1 MRRQI
6 LRQAHCGQHLRLF
19 SRQISG
25 GEGDRLLHGRQCHEL
40 QQVVLD
46 DVACGTDAVIVSG
59 TTGHADILGVGNLHM
74 VDVIIVPNRL
84 IHGVRETKRQ
94 NILHRLLTEIMIDT
108 EHTRWVEH
116 LGHHTIQLLSA
127 GQIMPERFLD
137 DHTTPSALVGLRQTA
152 IGQLSGNLRERA
164 RRHRHVERMVAS
176 CATITVKLGNS
187 VRQSFE
193 RLRIIERAL
202 HKTNAVGELRPG
214 RLLEWRA
221 AVRLHVL
228 LHEILEMILG
238 PITTCKTRQTE
249 AWRQ

>member
-1 MRRQI
+1 M
-6 LRQAHCGQHLRLF
+6 
-19 SRQISG
+19 
-25 GEGDRLLHGRQCHEL
+25 GR
-40 QQVVLD
+40 
-46 DVACGTDAVIVSG
+46 TPR
-59 TTGHADILGVGNLHM
+59 T
-74 VDVIIVPNRL
+74 
-84 IHGVRETKRQ
+84 
-94 NILHRLLTEIMIDT
+94 
-108 EHTRWVEH
+108 
-116 LGHHTIQLLSA
+116 
-127 GQIMPERFLD
+127 PERFLD

>member
-1 MRRQI
+1 
-6 LRQAHCGQHLRLF
+6 
-19 SRQISG
+19 
-25 GEGDRLLHGRQCHEL
+25 
-40 QQVVLD
+40 
-46 DVACGTDAVIVSG
+46 
-59 TTGHADILGVGNLHM
+59 
-74 VDVIIVPNRL
+74 
-84 IHGVRETKRQ
+84 
-94 NILHRLLTEIMIDT
+94 MIDT

-116 LGHHTIQLLSA
+116 LGNHAVKFLGA
-127 GQIMPERFLD
+127 GQIVAKRLFD

-152 IGQLSGNLRERA
+152 IRQLARYLRERA
-164 RRHRHVERMVAS
+164 RRHRHVERMVTSRTSIA
-176 CATITVKLGNS
+176 VKLGNS

-202 HKTNAVGELRPG
+202 HETNTVGELLPG

-228 LHEILEMILG
+228 LHEILEIILG